1 MRMFHRRILPAFSI
15 LATVCSAGQLTGEA
29 AAAQVNGSAQ
39 KSVVTARPAP
49 PAPQVNPVRRFTQL
63 RAQLRYG
70 DQVVAMRA
78 LHLALS
84 QVPDGGA
91 FVWRKKSRSLKGVIR
106 PSKPFRN
113 EGGQVCRH
121 VVYALALGGYSK
133 QIEGIAC
140 RQNDGRW
147 QL

>member
-1 MRMFHRRILPAFSI
+1 MRMFQPGWAVPAVSL
-15 LATVCSAGQLTGEA
+15 LAFGWSLAVPFESA
-29 AAAQVNGSAQ
+29 
-39 KSVVTARPAP
+39 TASPANLKRDTSTATP
-49 PAPQVNPVRRFTQL
+49 PAPQANPIRQFAQL
-63 RAQLRYG
+63 RAQLGHG
-70 DQVVAMRA
+70 DRVIAMRA

-91 FVWRKKSRSLKGVIR
+91 FVWRKKSRSLKGVIK

-113 EGGQVCRH
+113 DGGQICRH
-121 VVYALALGGYSK
+121 VIYALALGRYVK

-140 RQNDGRW
+140 RRDDGRW

>member
-1 MRMFHRRILPAFSI
+1 MRMFRPGWALPAVSMLAFTCSLAEPFSP
-15 LATVCSAGQLTGEA
+15 A
-29 AAAQVNGSAQ
+29 AASPVNLQPRQFA
-39 KSVVTARPAP
+39 VAP
-49 PAPQVNPVRRFTQL
+49 PVPQAKPVRKFTQL
-63 RAQLRYG
+63 RAQLGYG
-70 DQVVAMRA
+70 DQVIAMRA

-91 FVWRKKSRSLKGVIR
+91 FVWRKRSRSLKGVIR

-113 EGGQVCRH
+113 DGGEICRH
-121 VVYALALGGYSK
+121 VVYALALGRYVK

-140 RQNDGRW
+140 RQTDGRW

>member
-1 MRMFHRRILPAFSI
+1 MRMFQPGWVVPTISLLTITWSLAVPIDHADASPAS
-15 LATVCSAGQLTGEA
+15 LTPETPA
-29 AAAQVNGSAQ
+29 I
-39 KSVVTARPAP
+39 AP
-49 PAPQVNPVRRFTQL
+49 PMPQANPVRKFAQL
-63 RAQLRYG
+63 RAQLGYG
-70 DQVVAMRA
+70 DRVVAMRA

-91 FVWRKKSRSLKGVIR
+91 FVWRKRSRSLKGVIK

-113 EGGQVCRH
+113 DGGQICRH
-121 VVYALALGGYSK
+121 VIYALALGRFVK

-140 RQNDGRW
+140 RQDDGRW

>member
-1 MRMFHRRILPAFSI
+1 MRMFRPGRALPAAFL
-15 LATVCSAGQLTGEA
+15 LAVACSAGEPLSPA
-29 AAAQVNGSAQ
+29 IASPVNLEPKQFAM
-39 KSVVTARPAP
+39 AP
-49 PAPQVNPVRRFTQL
+49 PVPQANPVRKLTQL
-63 RAQLRYG
+63 RAQLGYG
-70 DQVVAMRA
+70 ERVIAMRA

-91 FVWRKKSRSLKGVIR
+91 FVWRKRSRSLKGVIR

-113 EGGQVCRH
+113 EGGQICRH
-121 VVYALALGGYSK
+121 VVYAMALGRYVK

-140 RQNDGRW
+140 RQSDGRW